1 MSPRAGRRE
10 APGLPQ
16 TPGGNGLIVLEQ
28 QWDMHLL
35 DLHAGALPPRSLRGT
50 VDATTVSEVE
60 PRLLDHAR
68 RGRGTHV
75 EFDCTELVAI
85 DDAGAAMLVRVG
97 RRSGKI
103 LRLTHLSAD
112 CALALR
118 AEPAAAELELA

>member
-1 MSPRAGRRE
+1 
-10 APGLPQ
+10 
-16 TPGGNGLIVLEQ
+16 VLEQ

-50 VDATTVSEVE
+50 VDAAAAADLE

-68 RGRGTHV
+68 SGRGTHV
-75 EFDCTELVAI
+75 EFDCSELESI
-85 DDAGAAMLVRVG
+85 DRAGAAMLVRVG
-97 RRSGKI
+97 RRSGKV

-118 AEPAAAELELA
+118 AEPAAAALELS